1 MFVKR
6 AFDLGNIPKLYQE
19 QKMRVGND
27 RLFV

>member
-6 AFDLGNIPKLYQE
+6 AFDREIIPLMYQE